1 MPTKPYQ
8 SKLIPFE
15 EEIMKLRRRR
25 PPVTYARIA
34 EMLCQKY
41 SIVIQPSAICKFI
54 KVRKRGRKVYG
65 YDLKLSS

>member
-15 EEIMKLRRRR
+15 EEIMKLRRQR
-25 PPVTYARIA
+25 PPVTYACIA
-34 EMLCQKY
+34 EILCQKH
-41 SIVIQPSAICKFI
+41 SIAIQPPAIFKFI

-65 YDLKLSS
+65 Y